1 MRTEHP
7 RPASGRGFSYP
18 VTRGKLKMIREIKVG
33 LRFSDALRL
42 SWQNIARHKKRS
54 AVIILTMS
62 VFFGALS
69 AVLSAAS
76 GLENTIIQLSAN
88 QTNDAA
94 YLAVLYDESKI
105 SNATHSSMISGIDD
119 LSGLSYE
126 VISPDIKESDLA
138 KIQERVAQ
146 YGGEIIGYTWY
157 WQIGYPYNVVSSS
170 VAEDFLDQA
179 LDTTPKAKVPA
190 LMPNGWKL
198 NEGWVMGEIISPTL
212 YQVGEIPMTQE
223 EYEHPTLPG
232 LNPLNIILGQ
242 VHGNT
247 LSNTFFLVDDGSEKI
262 DNYIIEQAKICISKF
277 DGCTVLNTH
286 PYKKIV
292 VKFSDMQQA
301 VNFATPEQKMLDV
314 PLYAHFPFVI
324 TDLFGST
331 VETALSIFNVRVML
345 LPIILFLFV
354 VALVITT
361 FSFAHLIDQDA
372 ATVALYRSMG
382 ASTSNIYLIYLLY
395 LFELS
400 ILTIFASTIIAIFI
414 VGILWIFNHQA
425 LAQRLQEFYY
435 INNAPQITL
444 LGFDNLFWLIVAAI
458 LCLAPLSLLCSLRH
472 FSARNIA
479 KKLRED

>member
-1 MRTEHP
+1 
-7 RPASGRGFSYP
+7 
-18 VTRGKLKMIREIKVG
+18 MIREIKVG

-42 SWQNIARHKKRS
+42 SWKNIARYKKRS
-54 AVIILTMS
+54 TTIILTMS
-62 VFFGALS
+62 VFFGTLL

-88 QTNDAA
+88 KTNGAA

-105 SNATHSSMISGIDD
+105 GNATHSGMISGIDD
-119 LSGLSYE
+119 SSKLSYE
-126 VISPDIKESDLA
+126 IISPDIKESDLA

-146 YGGEIIGYTWY
+146 YGGEIIGYTWH
-157 WQIGYPYNVVSSS
+157 WQIGYPYNVVSLS
-170 VAEDFLDQA
+170 VAKNFLDKD
-179 LDTTPKAKVPA
+179 LDTTPKTKVPA
-190 LMPNGWKL
+190 LMPNDWKL
-198 NEGWVMGEIISPTL
+198 NEGWVMEEIISPTL

-232 LNPLNIILGQ
+232 LNPLNIILEQ

-247 LSNTFFLVDDGSEKI
+247 LSNTFFIVDDDSGKI
-262 DNYIIEQAKICISKF
+262 DNYIIEQAKICMKEF

-286 PYKKIV
+286 PYKKV
-292 VKFSDMQQA
+292 VVRFSDIQQA

-314 PLYAHFPFVI
+314 PLYTHFPFVI
-324 TDLFGST
+324 ADLFGST

-354 VALVITT
+354 VALIVTI
-361 FSFAHLIDQDA
+361 FIFAHMIDQDA

-382 ASTSNIYLIYLLY
+382 ASTSDIYLIYLLY

-400 ILTIFASTIIAIFI
+400 ILAIFASIIIAILL
-414 VGILWIFNHQA
+414 VSVLWILNHRA
-425 LAQRLQEFYY
+425 LTQRLQEFYY
-435 INNAPQITL
+435 LNNTPQITL
-444 LGFDNLFWLIVAAI
+444 LGFDNLFWLIVAVI